1 MQANIYRIEDN
12 EANIRKLMKDD
23 VALRLRLGQDEA
35 RITENSVRI
44 SAQASEED
52 STNDL
57 LMRRINRI
65 EDNVEANK
73 VAHEVDVAFL
83 QDEMERLTIAL
94 NHLRDQTMGEPSGC
108 CQE

>member
-65 EDNVEANK
+65 ETM
-73 VAHEVDVAFL
+73 L
-83 QDEMERLTIAL
+83 RLTKWRMRL
-94 NHLRDQTMGEPSGC
+94 TLLSCRMRWNGLPLR
-108 CQE
+108 

>member
-73 VAHEVDVAFL
+73 VAHE
-83 QDEMERLTIAL
+83 
-94 NHLRDQTMGEPSGC
+94 G
-108 CQE
+108 

>member
-73 VAHEVDVAFL
+73 VQHEVDTAFL
-83 QDEMERLTIAL
+83 QDEIERLTIAL
-94 NHLRDQTMGEPSGC
+94 NHLRDQTMGEQPNC